1 MTAGMS
7 GASFDPQISVSVVT
21 YNNEHCLPGFLD
33 SLRQQTD
40 VRWELVF
47 FDNASQD
54 GTAAL
59 LQQAAM
65 GTLIVND
72 ENIGFGRAHN
82 RSAAQCQGAYLLILN
97 PDLEFGPGLFAELLR
112 YLENHPEQALAG
124 PRILEGAARQP
135 FPPRHFYP
143 GEGMIAL
150 EPGLRGRSIAWL
162 NGCCLMIRREVFEQL
177 GGFDA
182 DYFLYQD
189 ETDLCFRARQAG
201 YQIGYTETASVQHL
215 HRQSQREL
223 SEYEYA
229 RRLFKG
235 SAVFWGKHYPQRD
248 VLRMVRFQYWI
259 SRALLGLNRLRKY
272 WPNLPAILSDARLRG
287 RNEICREWLEK
298 HGHRRIGLSGVP
310 GKIALRQCRLAVA
323 WILLG
328 RFPLDDY

>member
-1 MTAGMS
+1 MTGGTS
-7 GASFDPQISVSVVT
+7 GSPSDPQISVSVVT
-21 YNNEHCLPGFLD
+21 YNNQHCLPGFLD
-33 SLRQQTD
+33 SLRHQTD
-40 VRWELVF
+40 VRWELSF
-47 FDNASQD
+47 FDNASRD
-54 GTAAL
+54 GTPAL
-59 LQQAAM
+59 IQQAAM
-65 GTLIVND
+65 GTLFVSD

-82 RSAAQCQGAYLLILN
+82 HNAARCRGAYLLILN
-97 PDLEFGPGLFAELLR
+97 PDLEFGPGLFAGLLR
-112 YLENHPEQALAG
+112 YLEDHPEQALAG
-124 PRILEGAARQP
+124 PRVLEGASGQP

-162 NGCCLMIRREVFEQL
+162 NGCCLMIRREVFEKL

-189 ETDLCFRARQAG
+189 ETDLCLRARRAG
-201 YQIGYTETASVQHL
+201 YRIGHAENTAVHHL
-215 HRQSQREL
+215 HRQSQRGL

-229 RRLFKG
+229 RLVFRG

-259 SRALLGLNRLRKY
+259 SRALLGLNRLRRY
-272 WPNLPAILSDARLRG
+272 VPDLPAILSDARLRA

-298 HGHRRIGLSGVP
+298 HGHRRIGLGGVP
-310 GKIALRQCRLAVA
+310 GKIVLRQCRLAVE
-323 WILLG
+323 WILQG